1 MARAP
6 DPNLRLLIAVAQAL
20 GELRERFV
28 FVGGCATGLLITD
41 PAAPAVRPTGDVDVI
56 VEAGALLEYRQIGRA
71 LEAKGFSQPLAAGDP
86 PYRWTGRDGSKLDV
100 MPTEEGILG
109 FSNRWYREAIRAARE
124 IALRGD
130 LSIRLVT
137 APYFIATKYEAFIGR
152 GRGDYL
158 ASHDF
163 EDLMAVIDGRPEL
176 EAELSAASAQLR
188 KHIAGVIG
196 KTIADDRFLAVVGGF
211 VIEEGGSP
219 ERASVLM
226 ARMRR
231 LAGLA
236 DGT

>member
-71 LEAKGFSQPLAAGDP
+71 LEAKGFSQPLA
-86 PYRWTGRDGSKLDV
+86 
-100 MPTEEGILG
+100 
-109 FSNRWYREAIRAARE
+109 
-124 IALRGD
+124 
-130 LSIRLVT
+130 IRLVT

-176 EAELSAASAQLR
+176 EAELSAASARLR

-196 KTIADDRFLAVVGGF
+196 RTIADDRFRAVVGGF
-211 VIEEGGSP
+211 VIEQGGSP
-219 ERASVLM
+219 DRASVLM

>member
-1 MARAP
+1 
-6 DPNLRLLIAVAQAL
+6 
-20 GELRERFV
+20 
-28 FVGGCATGLLITD
+28 
-41 PAAPAVRPTGDVDVI
+41 
-56 VEAGALLEYRQIGRA
+56 
-71 LEAKGFSQPLAAGDP
+71 
-86 PYRWTGRDGSKLDV
+86 
-100 MPTEEGILG
+100 MPTEEGIIG

-196 KTIADDRFLAVVGGF
+196 KTIADDRFHAVVGGF
-211 VIEEGGSP
+211 VIEDGGSLD
-219 ERASVLM
+219 RASVLM

-236 DGT
+236 GGT

>member
-1 MARAP
+1 MARAA
-6 DPNLRLLIAVAQAL
+6 DPNLALLIAVAETL

-41 PAAPAVRPTGDVDVI
+41 PAAPAVRPTRDVDVI

-109 FSNRWYREAIRAARE
+109 FSNRWYREAIGAARE
-124 IALRGD
+124 TALRDD

-152 GRGDYL
+152 GGGDYL

-176 EAELSAASAQLR
+176 EAELSAASAPLR

-196 KTIADDRFLAVVGGF
+196 KTIADDRFRAVVGGF
-211 VIEEGGSP
+211 VIEDGGSP
-219 ERASVLM
+219 DRASVLM

-231 LAGLA
+231 LAELA

>member
-71 LEAKGFSQPLAAGDP
+71 LEAKGFSQPLA
-86 PYRWTGRDGSKLDV
+86 
-100 MPTEEGILG
+100 
-109 FSNRWYREAIRAARE
+109 
-124 IALRGD
+124 
-130 LSIRLVT
+130 IRLVT

-163 EDLMAVIDGRPEL
+163 EDLMAAIDGRPEL
-176 EAELSAASAQLR
+176 EAELSAAGAPPR
-188 KHIAGVIG
+188 KHISGAVCKTDGVDPFSALG
-196 KTIADDRFLAVVGGF
+196 GGLATQ
-211 VIEEGGSP
+211 EGGRP
-219 ERASVLM
+219 DRA
-226 ARMRR
+226 
-231 LAGLA
+231 
-236 DGT
+236 TH